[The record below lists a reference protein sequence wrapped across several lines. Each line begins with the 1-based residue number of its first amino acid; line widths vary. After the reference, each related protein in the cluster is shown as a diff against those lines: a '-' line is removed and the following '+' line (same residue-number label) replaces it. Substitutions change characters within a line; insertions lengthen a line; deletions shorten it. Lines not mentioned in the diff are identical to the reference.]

1 MSVRPVQQRPVVVAV
16 GRIQEGGQ
24 EYTDVYIGI
33 VKRSQNI
40 AVVFATRTMEVGVN
54 DHGIESPFQ
63 ANASAFPAVFGGKG
77 VSSCGQRDYA
87 VNAMYRASEDAS
99 DGISMERLLVRA
111 L

>member
-1 MSVRPVQQRPVVVAV
+1 MSVRPVQQRPIVVAV

-40 AVVFATRTMEVGVN
+40 AVVFATRTMEMGVN
-54 DHGIESPFQ
+54 NHGIRIPISGKCFNVP
-63 ANASAFPAVFGGKG
+63 GGFRWQG
-77 VSSCGQRDYA
+77 VSSYGQRDYA

-99 DGISMERLLVRA
+99 DGISMERLLVSA

>member
-1 MSVRPVQQRPVVVAV
+1 MSVRPVQQRPIVVAV

-63 ANASAFPAVFGGKG
+63 ANASTFPAVFGGK
-77 VSSCGQRDYA
+77 VSVRMGNGTMRSTPCTAPAKTQ
-87 VNAMYRASEDAS
+87 AM
-99 DGISMERLLVRA
+99 A
-111 L
+111 LAWSGYL